1 MKAKVMAY
9 LAAGAV
15 FCGIRWADLA
25 LWTDP
30 ETGLVTAGAVWQRYL
45 VLAVFAAAALLVGRF
60 AGGSPAPLNRR
71 QPLAAL
77 PALAGAVLCLWQGI
91 AGLLGAAGAA
101 AAVESVL
108 ALACGAWL
116 GYLGVGW
123 LAAPRKN
130 PPPAWFGVAGSLL
143 FVWEILLSFMTNGSS
158 WHRTI
163 PTSAVWQQLAALL
176 FLAALLRAL
185 CLPDAA
191 DGRALGG
198 YGLLAFCL
206 CLCWQLPRCVLWT
219 AGPGDWALAAIGL
232 LGGVCAVLCAA
243 QHPHSKGSHTAG

>member
-1 MKAKVMAY
+1 MAY

-45 VLAVFAAAALLVGRF
+45 VLAVFAAAALLVGRL

-91 AGLLGAAGAA
+91 AGLLGAAGVA

-158 WHRTI
+158 WHRTV
-163 PTSAVWQQLAALL
+163 PTAAVWQQLAALL
-176 FLAALLRAL
+176 LLAAVLRAV
-185 CLPDAA
+185 CLPGAA
-191 DGRALGG
+191 SPKSVCRC
-198 YGLLAFCL
+198 GLLAYIL
-206 CLCWQLPRCVLWT
+206 CFAWQLPRCILLP
-219 AGPGDWALAAIGL
+219 AGPGDWALVALGL
-232 LGGVCAVLCAA
+232 LGGACAMLCASPK
-243 QHPHSKGSHTAG
+243 QRGSHAAG